1 MTGFNTEVRHRGAV
15 FHVQTQDAG
24 PGGRGVESLIYKS
37 GRVVSSRKSDYT
49 AYLGSPELREK
60 VARLMSDQHAA
71 IIRDI
76 HDGKFDHYL
85 APDEKEPGPRQG

>member
-1 MTGFNTEVRHRGAV
+1 MTGYNTEVKHRGAV

-24 PGGRGVESLIYKS
+24 SGSRQIESLIYKS
-37 GRVVSSRKSDYT
+37 GKVVSSRKSDYT
-49 AYLGSPELREK
+49 PFLGSPDLRDK

-71 IIRDI
+71 VIRDI

-85 APDEKEPGPRQG
+85 SPDEKEPGPQ